1 MRPPSL
7 CRRLTEKN
15 PTCDVRSYVGGQTA
29 CHHMWSLLDADQD
42 IPWVDQPLVYQQKW
56 RFWVQPYNAS
66 YHTQLTRTTWGIGSP
81 VTHASPSVLFG
92 GSFAKSCHAVWI

>member
-1 MRPPSL
+1 
-7 CRRLTEKN
+7 
-15 PTCDVRSYVGGQTA
+15 
-29 CHHMWSLLDADQD
+29 MWSLLDADQD